1 MSMSVSRRRRLL
13 TLALISAIATV
24 TIAAVSPLPQKRR
37 AATPLDVVRLTAI
50 SDLAVAPNGRTAIF
64 MTDSLS
70 PDERTRNQRLWRV
83 QLHAPWHLRPL
94 TENADDRQAAW
105 SPDGRL
111 IAFLRSEGGVRQVF
125 AEPAEGGPDRA
136 LSAIPGGIESFSW
149 APDSRSILLTAANPV
164 KQPGMKTLPDVH
176 IFTRADYRD
185 FLTYRNF
192 DARPRLWILPL
203 SSASGPASAHA
214 LTRENESAA
223 FAFWS
228 GNSKTVYFTY
238 GSTRPSYYGD
248 DTEVGLYRIDVG
260 GGPAELVQKFG
271 TKASGPLPSAFVP
284 SPDHRYVA
292 FVQPN
297 PKFPDEVAQPNIMIM
312 DVRSGKTVDIT
323 AGYDRPVGSGPYGFG
338 TQLIWRNDDDLVAIS
353 LDHGNGTLV
362 EVDRRTGRVRP
373 WWTGPRL
380 VREVAA
386 SFSSGKIIAVATG
399 FTQPQELY
407 DISLPQHPVQLTQEN
422 EALKEELLLTAPK
435 EIAFKGPGGQTIH
448 GYLQM
453 PYAFDPTRKFPLVV
467 WAHGG
472 PYSWF
477 NSGYEADVQA
487 IAGAG
492 YLVLYVNPRGSLS
505 YGQAFESALLDHWP
519 GYDFHDVLQGVH
531 EIAKLPYVDA
541 TKVGIAGCSGGGIM
555 VDWAITHTHRFEAA
569 VSASDIAD
577 FAQDWFFG
585 DQPDLHP
592 TVGDLAPW
600 EAPDMMSESAILYW
614 RDIRTPTL
622 FISATDDFR
631 TPPPAGGE
639 KMFRVLQYL
648 RVPTALVQVAGAG
661 HCLLKARDARDP
673 SALSLYTI
681 KWMNRYLKGDDEP
694 EFDVP
699 GSTN

>member
-1 MSMSVSRRRRLL
+1 M
-13 TLALISAIATV
+13 
-24 TIAAVSPLPQKRR
+24 TIAAGSPPVHRQR

-50 SDLAVAPNGRTAIF
+50 SDLSVAPNGSAAIF
-64 MTDSLS
+64 MTDALS

-83 QLHAPWHLRPL
+83 QLQAPWGVRPL

-111 IAFLRSEGGVRQVF
+111 VAFLRSEDGVRQVF
-125 AEPAEGGPDRA
+125 AEPADGGPERA

-149 APDSRSILLTAANPV
+149 APDSRRILLTVANPL
-164 KQPGMKTLPDVH
+164 KQSGMKTLPDVH
-176 IFTRADYRD
+176 IFTRADYHD
-185 FLTYRNF
+185 FLTYRSF
-192 DARPRLWILPL
+192 DTRPRLWVLPI
-203 SSASGPASAHA
+203 STGFGPAHA
-214 LTRENESAA
+214 LTRENASAA

-228 GNSKTVYFTY
+228 GDSKTVYFTY
-238 GSTRPSYYGD
+238 ENTRPSYYGANA
-248 DTEVGLYRIDVG
+248 EVGLYRVGVG
-260 GGPAELVQKFG
+260 GGPAKLVQKFG
-271 TKASGPLPSAFVP
+271 TKVGGPLPSSFVP

-312 DVRSGKTVDIT
+312 DVRSGKTADIT

-338 TQLIWRNDDDLVAIS
+338 TQLIWRSNDDLIAIS

-362 EVDRRTGRVRP
+362 EVDRRTGRVSP

-386 SFSSGKIIAVATG
+386 SSGSRKIIAVATG

-407 DISLPQHPVQLTQEN
+407 DISLPQQSVQLTQEN
-422 EALKEELLLTAPK
+422 TLLKDELLLTAPK

-453 PYAFDPTRKFPLVV
+453 PYAFDPTKKFPLVV

-492 YLVLYVNPRGSLS
+492 YIVLYMNPRGSLS

-555 VDWAITHTHRFEAA
+555 VDWAITHTHRFKAA
-569 VSASDIAD
+569 VAASDIAD

-592 TVGDLAPW
+592 PAGNLAPW
-600 EAPDMMSESAILYW
+600 EVPDMMSESAILYW

-622 FISATDDFR
+622 FITATDDFR

-648 RVPTALVQVAGAG
+648 RVPTALIQVEGAG
-661 HCLLKARDARDP
+661 HCLLQVRDARDP
-673 SALSLYTI
+673 SALSSYTI
-681 KWMNRYLKGDDEP
+681 KWMNRYLKGGAEP